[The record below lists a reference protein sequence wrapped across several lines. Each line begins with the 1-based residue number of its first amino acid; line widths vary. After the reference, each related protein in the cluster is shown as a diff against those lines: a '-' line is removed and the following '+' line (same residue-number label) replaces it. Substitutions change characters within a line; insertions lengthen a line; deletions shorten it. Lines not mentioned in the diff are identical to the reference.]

1 MRQNFNNELK
11 NIKRTILTL
20 GAMIEKRVEDVK
32 RALLTFDSELAGAIV
47 KSDRMIDELEVEIE
61 EECLKVLALYQ
72 PVANDLRFLVSVIK
86 INSDLE
92 RIGDQLTNISRRIQ
106 TIAKQKR
113 YDFVFDYSAMVEKVE
128 VMVTLSLD
136 SLVNMDVDIAAHV
149 LSLDDEVDAIRSD
162 AYKVISQAIA
172 KKPEHTDY
180 LLNLI
185 FVSRHLE
192 RVADHATN
200 IAEDVIYMINGEI
213 IRHGSA

>member
-11 NIKRTILTL
+11 KIKRIILTL

-32 RALLTFDSELAGAIV
+32 SALLTFDSELAGAIV

-113 YDFVFDYSAMVEKVE
+113 CDFVFDYSAMVEKAE
-128 VMVTLSLD
+128 IMVTLSLD
-136 SLVNMDVDIAAHV
+136 SLVNMDADIAAHV
-149 LSLDDEVDAIRSD
+149 MSLDDEVDAIRSD
-162 AYKVISQAIA
+162 AYQVISQAIA
-172 KKPEHTDY
+172 KKPEHADY